1 MFRYLI
7 LIMILSIT
15 LAGCTEQVKVD
26 MQGAGETIPTG
37 STGIAFDGK
46 DLLVA
51 KEGLIAFIDNI
62 DTATAG
68 SIYGYEGH
76 FYFDRYPITITSK
89 ENKPYITGLAWQNTA
104 GNTGFIWASDEANR
118 RILKISPQGDVITRI
133 PLTKIYPEDIT
144 FDGEYLWV
152 VDSKRKKIFKLSTE
166 DGSIV
171 SEYLSP
177 VPVPTALAWDGKN
190 LIVGGLKNLNN
201 PAPSPDNVQIIK
213 LDPVSGNVMENVETS
228 RYLTSP
234 AGMVWINGK
243 LWISDRNSGKIVIIS
258 DKGEPSTDIR
268 SYKLPAV
275 APVLKKVEAKEDKNK
290 TAQDVDE
297 AKRAAEEARKAA
309 EEAKKAAEAAKK
321 AFELQQKK

>member
-1 MFRYLI
+1 
-7 LIMILSIT
+7 MILSIT

-118 RILKISPQGDVITRI
+118 RILKISPQGDVLTRI

-152 VDSKRKKIFKLSTE
+152 VDSKRKKYLNSQQKMVQLFQSIFLQFRYPQLLHGMEKFNCWR
-166 DGSIV
+166 I
-171 SEYLSP
+171 
-177 VPVPTALAWDGKN
+177 
-190 LIVGGLKNLNN
+190 KNLNN

-243 LWISDRNSGKIVIIS
+243 LWISDRNSGNIVIIS
-258 DKGEPSTDIR
+258 DKGEPSTDNK
-268 SYKLPAV
+268 KL
-275 APVLKKVEAKEDKNK
+275 
-290 TAQDVDE
+290 
-297 AKRAAEEARKAA
+297 
-309 EEAKKAAEAAKK
+309 
-321 AFELQQKK
+321 